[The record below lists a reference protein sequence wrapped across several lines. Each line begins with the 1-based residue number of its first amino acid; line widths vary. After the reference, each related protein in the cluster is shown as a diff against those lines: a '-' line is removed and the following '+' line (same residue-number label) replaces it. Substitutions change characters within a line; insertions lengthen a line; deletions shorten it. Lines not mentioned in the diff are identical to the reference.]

1 MTAPPVPRLFAR
13 TPYGTSVWSRF
24 LFKRYACLRPLHR
37 VCGWLWISVG
47 RGAAYFHVDPSR
59 SAEAA
64 RKLFDGALCP
74 TVLVCDRYSG
84 YKKLARLLG
93 GRVTLSFCW
102 AHMRRDFIRC
112 AAGHVHLTGWCRE
125 WLGRIATVYRL
136 HKARLELHDPGLER
150 QSPAFDAA
158 HDALSEAL
166 GGMFAAS
173 ERQLARLSPKAREGG
188 PLRSLLNHREG
199 LSVFLD
205 RPRVPLDNN
214 LADWLAACARGGGR
228 PPGDLSPWLPWSM
241 DAGPPAL
248 NRHALSKEF
257 CRRIGWFKPDGGL
270 KDMMARVTM
279 LAMHSDGLI
288 VLPPP
293 KWKQNRPGPI
303 VFGQDTEPPLF
314 PPPTILNEVRPLEL
328 RTVVGGTRQ
337 GRLWNEFVAR
347 HHYLGYKTLVGA
359 QMRYAVHDRNGWPL
373 AMLGFSTAA
382 WSLAP
387 RDRFIGWTPTLRK
400 KNLPLVID
408 NPRFLILPWIRI
420 PNLGSHILAL
430 VRRRLPR
437 DWTRRYNTTPVL
449 IETFVE
455 VPRFTG
461 GVYRASG
468 WIRVGTTRGRGRYDT
483 AKQYGKPTKDVWL
496 RPLAKH
502 WKRILN
508 R

>member
-1 MTAPPVPRLFAR
+1 MSERIEC
-13 TPYGTSVWSRF
+13 
-24 LFKRYACLRPLHR
+24 RYH
-37 VCGWLWISVG
+37 G
-47 RGAAYFHVDPSR
+47 RDFTEGEMA
-59 SAEAA
+59 
-64 RKLFDGALCP
+64 
-74 TVLVCDRYSG
+74 
-84 YKKLARLLG
+84 LLG
-93 GRVTLSFCW
+93 
-102 AHMRRDFIRC
+102 
-112 AAGHVHLTGWCRE
+112 
-125 WLGRIATVYRL
+125 
-136 HKARLELHDPGLER
+136 
-150 QSPAFDAA
+150 
-158 HDALSEAL
+158 
-166 GGMFAAS
+166 
-173 ERQLARLSPKAREGG
+173 
-188 PLRSLLNHREG
+188 
-199 LSVFLD
+199 
-205 RPRVPLDNN
+205 N
-214 LADWLAACARGGGR
+214 LI
-228 PPGDLSPWLPWSM
+228 
-241 DAGPPAL
+241 AGPPAL

-257 CRRIGWFKPDGGL
+257 CRRIGWLKPDGGL

-279 LAMHSDGLI
+279 LAMHRDGLI

-293 KWKQNRPGPI
+293 KWKRNRPGPI

-314 PPPTILNEVRPLEL
+314 PPPTTLGEVRPLEL
-328 RTVVGGTRQ
+328 RTVVAGTRQ

-387 RDRFIGWTPTLRK
+387 RDRFIGWTPTLRR

-449 IETFVE
+449 VETFVE

-468 WIRVGTTRGRGRYDT
+468 WIHAGTTKGRGRYDT
-483 AKQYGKPTKDVWL
+483 AKQYGKPIKDVWL
-496 RPLAKH
+496 PARSPSTGGAPSTAEQPSHDPPDSTPRHGLTEQ
-502 WKRILN
+502 LP
-508 R
+508 